1 MDHSCIDRPERVCA
15 ACEQYTEQS
24 EQVHLDMRTDALN
37 VLRGMRNGLIAV
49 TPFWVALLWWLS
61 R

>member
-1 MDHSCIDRPERVCA
+1 MADHSCIDRPNAPCVACLHSERDN
-15 ACEQYTEQS
+15 QS
-24 EQVHLDMRTDALN
+24 TDA
-37 VLRGMRNGLIAV
+37 VAVFRGFRNAIIAV